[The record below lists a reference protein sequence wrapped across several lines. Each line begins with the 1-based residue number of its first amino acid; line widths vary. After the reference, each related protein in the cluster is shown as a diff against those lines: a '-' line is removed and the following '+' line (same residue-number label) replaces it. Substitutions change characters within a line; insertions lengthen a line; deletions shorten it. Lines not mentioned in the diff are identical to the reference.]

1 LLQQF
6 LRTGPADNRSV
17 SQKDFLV
24 DKAQGH
30 SQAIFDGAHKAS
42 TGASP
47 TLRQREGNIITLI
60 ITITV
65 RKPFYY
71 LYGILVLTYRLT
83 SKLTSSIWIS
93 CVRQLHVLGFPKY
106 TSKLKGGLIVFLMG
120 P

>member
-1 LLQQF
+1 M
-6 LRTGPADNRSV
+6 LRYSRARR
-17 SQKDFLV
+17 
-24 DKAQGH
+24 
-30 SQAIFDGAHKAS
+30 SQAIFDNTHKAS
-42 TGASP
+42 PGASL

-71 LYGILVLTYRLT
+71 FCGILVLTHQL
-83 SKLTSSIWIS
+83 KLITLSSSIWIS
-93 CVRQLHVLGFPKY
+93 CVRQLHAVGFPKY